1 MVVSSMLAGTHSDRE
16 DDEDISELELSVSGE
31 TDRSHLS
38 DSFSF
43 LGVLPLK
50 VHAQPDSTKL
60 KTGQRKLESAVTAL
74 TQKVARTLNVPQEEF
89 KSSEISKY
97 EEMLEKAA
105 AFDASML
112 RKREYFFFQTLKEA
126 GNSQVPQPTWSIF
139 FIMTMNTLESCQV
152 KKTMSASAETNML
165 RNGFFFAI

>member
-60 KTGQRKLESAVTAL
+60 KTGKRKLESAVTAL

-105 AFDASML
+105 AFDALML
-112 RKREYFFFQTLKEA
+112 RKREYFF
-126 GNSQVPQPTWSIF
+126 SRP
-139 FIMTMNTLESCQV
+139 
-152 KKTMSASAETNML
+152 
-165 RNGFFFAI
+165 